1 MYEPIEPLHLLIARR
16 FAGRILQEVDAR
28 PGMPGVNL
36 MSLKVDGP

>member
-1 MYEPIEPLHLLIARR
+1 MYEALESLQLLIACR